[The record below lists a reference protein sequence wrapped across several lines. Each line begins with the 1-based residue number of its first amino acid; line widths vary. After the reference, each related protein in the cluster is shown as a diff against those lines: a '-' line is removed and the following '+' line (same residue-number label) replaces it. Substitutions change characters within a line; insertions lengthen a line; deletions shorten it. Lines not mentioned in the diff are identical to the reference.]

1 MRRILALNISI
12 HSYLSLWFHKSKD
25 WWLAI
30 GVSIPGSY
38 CLFGWIRLVLIAR
51 SNHSSFLVD
60 PDSTLIVSILILP
73 QYWMQIAISNSNEP
87 DLDSVVDE
95 SRLYIAGE
103 KVSKNQK

>member
-1 MRRILALNISI
+1 VRRILALNISI

-51 SNHSSFLVD
+51 SNHSSFLALGV
-60 PDSTLIVSILILP
+60 P
-73 QYWMQIAISNSNEP
+73 
-87 DLDSVVDE
+87 
-95 SRLYIAGE
+95 
-103 KVSKNQK
+103 